1 MVVNAEMDGLLLFFT
16 LSVSGNNTHMLFQDQ
31 IFHPLHHKLG
41 ASVHHPWEQ
50 SEKRQATPLKT
61 HQQKDSHFEN

>member
-1 MVVNAEMDGLLLFFT
+1 
-16 LSVSGNNTHMLFQDQ
+16 MLFQDQ

-41 ASVHHPWEQ
+41 ASVHHPREQ
-50 SEKRQATPLKT
+50 SEKKTGALKT